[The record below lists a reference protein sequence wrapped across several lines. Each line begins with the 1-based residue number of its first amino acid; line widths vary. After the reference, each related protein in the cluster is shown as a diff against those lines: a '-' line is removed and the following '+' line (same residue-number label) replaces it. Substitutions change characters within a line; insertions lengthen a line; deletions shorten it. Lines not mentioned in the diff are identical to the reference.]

1 VERLPIGRQFASSS
15 RGKRSRARSHRAW
28 ARSGLITGT
37 ILLAGFALPASLSVS
52 AQATTASSAAAGSPV
67 PTTMKA
73 LLAKANKLAR
83 QVEVL
88 SNQYDAL
95 KIQYQEAKT
104 ESVLARKAALRDA
117 KQLTAGQLAV
127 GQIAAQGYMTG
138 SFDPTLQMLQSSD
151 PQGFVNRVS
160 IMLQLQHENGD
171 RVSAATVAKNA
182 AERALL
188 TAQQQEDKANKLSA
202 AMQKKVA
209 EIQAKENV
217 LNSAAY
223 KKAAEIFQQTGSY
236 PNLPTPQGNSIGVQ
250 ALRWALT
257 RRGDAYVWG
266 GSGPD
271 VFDCSGLVMWAYSHV
286 GISLA
291 HLTFDQWNEGE
302 HVPTD
307 QAQPG
312 DLIFLYGLE
321 HVGMYIGNGLF
332 INAPHTGTVV
342 QIAPVPWDS
351 VDGVV
356 RIIG

>member
-1 VERLPIGRQFASSS
+1 MERLPIGRQFAGSS
-15 RGKRSRARSHRAW
+15 RGKRTRARFHRAW
-28 ARSGLITGT
+28 ARTGLVTGT
-37 ILLAGFALPASLSVS
+37 VLLAGFALPASLSVA
-52 AQATTASSAAAGSPV
+52 AQATTASPE
-67 PTTMKA
+67 PTMKELMA
-73 LLAKANKLAR
+73 RANKIAR

-95 KIQYQEAKT
+95 RIQLQEATT
-104 ESVLARKAALRDA
+104 EAALAGKAAERDA
-117 KQLTAGQLAV
+117 KQLSEGQLAV

-138 SFDPTLQMLQSSD
+138 GFDPTLQLLQSSD

-171 RVSAATVAKNA
+171 RVTAATTAKNA

-188 TAQQQEDKANKLSA
+188 TAQQEKAKAARLSA
-202 AMQKKVA
+202 AMKKKVA

-236 PNLPTPQGNSIGVQ
+236 PNVPVPEGNSVGVQ

-257 RRGDAYVWG
+257 RRGDPYVWG
-266 GSGPD
+266 AAGPTT
-271 VFDCSGLVMWAYSHV
+271 FDCSGLVMWAYAHV

-302 HVPTD
+302 HVPAD

-312 DLIFLYGLE
+312 DLIFLYGLN

-332 INAPHTGTVV
+332 VDAPHTGAVV
-342 QIAPVPWDS
+342 EIAAVPWGS

>member
-1 VERLPIGRQFASSS
+1 MERLPTGRQFAGSS
-15 RGKRSRARSHRAW
+15 RGKRTRARFHRAW
-28 ARSGLITGT
+28 ARTGLATGT
-37 ILLAGFALPASLSVS
+37 ILLAGLALPVSLSVA
-52 AQATTASSAAAGSPV
+52 AQASPASPE
-67 PTTMKA
+67 PTMKE
-73 LLAKANKLAR
+73 LMAKANKLAR

-95 KIQYQEAKT
+95 KIQLQEATT
-104 ESVLARKAALRDA
+104 EAALARKAAERDA

-138 SFDPTLQMLQSSD
+138 GFDPTLQLLQSSD

-171 RVSAATVAKNA
+171 RVTAATTEKNA

-188 TAQQQEDKANKLSA
+188 TAQQQQAKATRLKA

-236 PNLPTPQGNSIGVQ
+236 PNVPTPQGNSIGVQ

-266 GSGPD
+266 AAGPTT
-271 VFDCSGLVMWAYSHV
+271 FDCSGLVMWAYAHV

-302 HVPTD
+302 HVPSD
-307 QAQPG
+307 QAEPG
-312 DLIFLYGLE
+312 DLIFLYGLN

-342 QIAPVPWDS
+342 QIAAVPWGS

>member
-1 VERLPIGRQFASSS
+1 VERLPTGRQFAGSS
-15 RGKRSRARSHRAW
+15 RGKRTRARFHRAW
-28 ARSGLITGT
+28 ARTGLATGT
-37 ILLAGFALPASLSVS
+37 ILLAGLALPVSLSVA
-52 AQATTASSAAAGSPV
+52 AQASPASPE
-67 PTTMKA
+67 PTMKE
-73 LLAKANKLAR
+73 LMAKANKLAR

-95 KIQYQEAKT
+95 KIQLQEATT
-104 ESVLARKAALRDA
+104 EAALARKAAERDA

-138 SFDPTLQMLQSSD
+138 GFDPTLQLLQSSD

-171 RVSAATVAKNA
+171 RVTAATTAKNA

-188 TAQQQEDKANKLSA
+188 TAQQQQAKATRLKA

-236 PNLPTPQGNSIGVQ
+236 PNVPTPQGNSIGVQ

-266 GSGPD
+266 AAGPTT
-271 VFDCSGLVMWAYSHV
+271 FDCSGLVMWAYAHV

-302 HVPTD
+302 HVPSD
-307 QAQPG
+307 QAEPG
-312 DLIFLYGLE
+312 DLIFLYGLN

-342 QIAPVPWDS
+342 QIAAVPWGS

>member
-1 VERLPIGRQFASSS
+1 
-15 RGKRSRARSHRAW
+15 
-28 ARSGLITGT
+28 
-37 ILLAGFALPASLSVS
+37 LLAGLALPASLSVA
-52 AQATTASSAAAGSPV
+52 AQASPASPE
-67 PTTMKA
+67 PTMKE
-73 LLAKANKLAR
+73 LMAKANKIAR

-95 KIQYQEAKT
+95 KIQLQEATT
-104 ESVLARKAALRDA
+104 ETALARKAAERDA

-138 SFDPTLQMLQSSD
+138 GFDPTLQLLQSSD

-171 RVSAATVAKNA
+171 RVTAATTAKNA

-188 TAQQQEDKANKLSA
+188 TAQQEEAKAARLSA
-202 AMQKKVA
+202 AMKKKVA

-223 KKAAEIFQQTGSY
+223 KRAAEIFQQTGSY
-236 PNLPTPQGNSIGVQ
+236 PNVPLPEGNSIGVQ

-266 GSGPD
+266 AAGPTT
-271 VFDCSGLVMWAYSHV
+271 FDCSGLVMWAYAHV

-302 HVPTD
+302 HVPSD

-312 DLIFLYGLE
+312 DLIFMYGLN

-342 QIAPVPWDS
+342 QIAAVPWGS

>member
-1 VERLPIGRQFASSS
+1 VERLPTGRQFAGSS
-15 RGKRSRARSHRAW
+15 RGKRTRARFHRAW
-28 ARSGLITGT
+28 ARTGLATGT
-37 ILLAGFALPASLSVS
+37 ILLAGLALPVSLSVA
-52 AQATTASSAAAGSPV
+52 AQASPASPE
-67 PTTMKA
+67 PTMKE
-73 LLAKANKLAR
+73 LMAKANKLAR

-95 KIQYQEAKT
+95 KIQLQEATT
-104 ESVLARKAALRDA
+104 EAALARKAAERDA

-138 SFDPTLQMLQSSD
+138 GFDPTLQLLQSSD

-171 RVSAATVAKNA
+171 RVTAATTAKNA

-188 TAQQQEDKANKLSA
+188 TAQQEEAKATRLSA
-202 AMQKKVA
+202 AMKKKVA

-236 PNLPTPQGNSIGVQ
+236 PNVPTPQGNSIGVQ

-266 GSGPD
+266 AAGPTT
-271 VFDCSGLVMWAYSHV
+271 FDCSGLVMWAYAHV

-302 HVPTD
+302 HVPSD

-312 DLIFLYGLE
+312 DLIFLYGLN

-342 QIAPVPWDS
+342 QIAAVPWGS

>member
-1 VERLPIGRQFASSS
+1 
-15 RGKRSRARSHRAW
+15 
-28 ARSGLITGT
+28 
-37 ILLAGFALPASLSVS
+37 LLAGLALPVSLSVA
-52 AQATTASSAAAGSPV
+52 AQASPASPE
-67 PTTMKA
+67 PTMKE
-73 LLAKANKLAR
+73 LMAKANKLAR

-95 KIQYQEAKT
+95 KIQLQEATT
-104 ESVLARKAALRDA
+104 EAALARKAAERDA

-138 SFDPTLQMLQSSD
+138 GFDPTLQLLQSSD

-171 RVSAATVAKNA
+171 RVTAATTAKNA

-188 TAQQQEDKANKLSA
+188 TAQQEEAKATRLSA
-202 AMQKKVA
+202 AMKKKVA

-236 PNLPTPQGNSIGVQ
+236 PNVPTPQGNSIGVQ

-266 GSGPD
+266 AAGPTT
-271 VFDCSGLVMWAYSHV
+271 FDCSGLVMWAYAHV

-302 HVPTD
+302 HVPSD
-307 QAQPG
+307 QAEPG
-312 DLIFLYGLE
+312 DLIFLYGLN

-342 QIAPVPWDS
+342 QIAAVPWGS

>member
-1 VERLPIGRQFASSS
+1 VERLPIGRQFAGSS
-15 RGKRSRARSHRAW
+15 RGKRTRARFHRAW
-28 ARSGLITGT
+28 ARTGLVTGT
-37 ILLAGFALPASLSVS
+37 VLLAGFALPASLSVS
-52 AQATTASSAAAGSPV
+52 AQATTASPV
-67 PTTMKA
+67 PTSMKA

-95 KIQYQEAKT
+95 KIQRQEART
-104 ESVLARKAALRDA
+104 EAALARQAALRDA
-117 KQLTAGQLAV
+117 KQLTQGQLAV

-138 SFDPTLQMLQSSD
+138 GFDPTLQLLQSSD

-171 RVSAATVAKNA
+171 RVSAAATAKNA
-182 AERALL
+182 AERAVL
-188 TAQQQEDKANKLSA
+188 TAQQEEDKANRLSA
-202 AMQKKVA
+202 EMKKKVDA
-209 EIQAKENV
+209 IQAKENV

-223 KKAAEIFQQTGSY
+223 KKAAEIFQQTGKY
-236 PNLPTPQGNSIGVQ
+236 PDVPTPQGNSIGVQ

-266 GSGPD
+266 AAGPTT
-271 VFDCSGLVMWAYSHV
+271 FDCSGLVMWAYAHEGV
-286 GISLA
+286 SLA

-302 HVPTD
+302 HVPND

-321 HVGMYIGNGLF
+321 HVGLYIGNGLF
-332 INAPHTGTVV
+332 LDAPFTGTVV
-342 QIAPVPWDS
+342 RIDPVPWGS

>member
-1 VERLPIGRQFASSS
+1 MERLPIGRQFAGSS
-15 RGKRSRARSHRAW
+15 RGKRTRARFHRAW
-28 ARSGLITGT
+28 ARTGLVAGT
-37 ILLAGFALPASLSVS
+37 VLLAGFALPASLSVA
-52 AQATTASSAAAGSPV
+52 AQAATASPASPE
-67 PTTMKA
+67 PTMKE
-73 LLAKANKLAR
+73 LLARATKIAR

-95 KIQYQEAKT
+95 RIQLQEART
-104 ESVLARKAALRDA
+104 EAALARKAAERDA
-117 KQLTAGQLAV
+117 RQLTAGQLAV

-138 SFDPTLQMLQSSD
+138 GFDPTLQLLQSSD

-171 RVSAATVAKNA
+171 RVSAATTAKNA

-188 TAQQQEDKANKLSA
+188 TAQQEEAKATRLSA
-202 AMQKKVA
+202 AMKKKVA

-223 KKAAEIFQQTGSY
+223 KKAAEIFQQTGKY
-236 PNLPTPQGNSIGVQ
+236 PDVPTPQGNSIGIQ

-257 RRGDAYVWG
+257 RRGDPYVWG
-266 GSGPD
+266 GAGPTA
-271 VFDCSGLVMWAYSHV
+271 FDCSGLVMWAYAHV

-302 HVPTD
+302 HVPSD

-312 DLIFLYGLE
+312 DLVFMYGLD
-321 HVGMYIGNGLF
+321 HVGLYVGNGLF
-332 INAPHTGTVV
+332 LNAPHSGAVV
-342 QIAPVPWDS
+342 EIAPVPWGS

>member
-1 VERLPIGRQFASSS
+1 VERLPTGRQFAGSS
-15 RGKRSRARSHRAW
+15 RGKRTRARFHRAW
-28 ARSGLITGT
+28 ARTGLATGT
-37 ILLAGFALPASLSVS
+37 ILLAGLALPVSLSVA
-52 AQATTASSAAAGSPV
+52 AQASPASPE
-67 PTTMKA
+67 PTMKE
-73 LLAKANKLAR
+73 LMAKANKLAR

-95 KIQYQEAKT
+95 KIQLQEATT
-104 ESVLARKAALRDA
+104 EAALARKAAERDA

-138 SFDPTLQMLQSSD
+138 GFDPTLQMLQSSD
-151 PQGFVNRVS
+151 PQAFVNRVS

-171 RVSAATVAKNA
+171 RVTAATTAKNA

-188 TAQQQEDKANKLSA
+188 TAQQEQAKATRLKA
-202 AMQKKVA
+202 AMKKKVD
-209 EIQAKENV
+209 EISAKENV

-236 PNLPTPQGNSIGVQ
+236 PNVPTPQGNSIGVQ

-266 GSGPD
+266 AAGPTT
-271 VFDCSGLVMWAYSHV
+271 FDCSGLVMWAYAHV

-302 HVPTD
+302 HVPSD
-307 QAQPG
+307 QAEPG
-312 DLIFLYGLE
+312 DLIFLYGLN

-342 QIAPVPWDS
+342 QIAAVPWGS

>member
-1 VERLPIGRQFASSS
+1 VV
-15 RGKRSRARSHRAW
+15 
-28 ARSGLITGT
+28 TGT
-37 ILLAGFALPASLSVS
+37 VLLAGFALPASLSVG
-52 AQATTASSAAAGSPV
+52 AQATTASPV
-67 PTTMKA
+67 PTSMKA
-73 LLAKANKLAR
+73 LLAKANKIAR

-95 KIQYQEAKT
+95 KIQLQEATT
-104 ESVLARKAALRDA
+104 EAALARKAAARDA

-138 SFDPTLQMLQSSD
+138 GFDPTLQLLQSSD

-171 RVSAATVAKNA
+171 RVSAAATAKNA
-182 AERALL
+182 AERAVL
-188 TAQQQEDKANKLSA
+188 TAQQEQAKATRLSA
-202 AMQKKVA
+202 AMKKKVA

-217 LNSAAY
+217 LNTAAY

-236 PNLPTPQGNSIGVQ
+236 PNVPVPEGNSVGVQ

-266 GSGPD
+266 AAGPTT
-271 VFDCSGLVMWAYSHV
+271 FDCSGLVMWAYAHV

-302 HVPTD
+302 HVPSD
-307 QAQPG
+307 QAEPG
-312 DLIFLYGLE
+312 DLIFLYGLN
-321 HVGMYIGNGLF
+321 HVGMYVGNGLF

-342 QIAPVPWDS
+342 QIAAVPWGS

>member
-1 VERLPIGRQFASSS
+1 VERLPSGRQFAGTS
-15 RGKRSRARSHRAW
+15 RGIRTRARFHRAW
-28 ARSGLITGT
+28 ARTGLATGT
-37 ILLAGFALPASLSVS
+37 ILLAGLALPVSLSVA
-52 AQATTASSAAAGSPV
+52 AQASPASPE
-67 PTTMKA
+67 PTMKE
-73 LLAKANKLAR
+73 LMAKANKLAR

-95 KIQYQEAKT
+95 KIQLQEATT
-104 ESVLARKAALRDA
+104 EAALARKAAERDA

-138 SFDPTLQMLQSSD
+138 GFDPTLQLLQSSD
-151 PQGFVNRVS
+151 PQGFFNPVS

-171 RVSAATVAKNA
+171 RVTAATTAKNA

-188 TAQQQEDKANKLSA
+188 TAQQEEAKATRLSA
-202 AMQKKVA
+202 AMKKKVA

-236 PNLPTPQGNSIGVQ
+236 PNVPVPEGNSIGVQ

-257 RRGDAYVWG
+257 RQGDAYVWG
-266 GSGPD
+266 GSGPT
-271 VFDCSGLVMWAYSHV
+271 VFDCSGLVMWAYAHV

-302 HVPTD
+302 HVPND

-312 DLIFLYGLE
+312 DLIFLYGLN

-332 INAPHTGTVV
+332 INAPHTGSVV
-342 QIAPVPWDS
+342 QVAAVPWGS

>member
-1 VERLPIGRQFASSS
+1 MERLPTGRQFAGSS
-15 RGKRSRARSHRAW
+15 RGKRTRARFHRAW
-28 ARSGLITGT
+28 ARTGLATGT
-37 ILLAGFALPASLSVS
+37 ILLAGLALPVSLSVA
-52 AQATTASSAAAGSPV
+52 AQASPASPE
-67 PTTMKA
+67 PTMKELMA
-73 LLAKANKLAR
+73 RANKIAR

-95 KIQYQEAKT
+95 RIQLQEAKT
-104 ESVLARKAALRDA
+104 EAALARKAAERDA

-138 SFDPTLQMLQSSD
+138 GFDPTLQLLQSSD

-171 RVSAATVAKNA
+171 RVTAATTAKNA

-188 TAQQQEDKANKLSA
+188 TAQQQQAKATRLKA
-202 AMQKKVA
+202 AMQKTVA

-236 PNLPTPQGNSIGVQ
+236 PNVPTPQGNSIGVQ

-266 GSGPD
+266 AAGPTT
-271 VFDCSGLVMWAYSHV
+271 FDCSGLVMWAYAHV

-302 HVPTD
+302 HVPSD
-307 QAQPG
+307 QAEPG
-312 DLIFLYGLE
+312 DLIFLYGLN

-342 QIAPVPWDS
+342 QIAAVPWGS

>member
-1 VERLPIGRQFASSS
+1 
-15 RGKRSRARSHRAW
+15 
-28 ARSGLITGT
+28 
-37 ILLAGFALPASLSVS
+37 
-52 AQATTASSAAAGSPV
+52 
-67 PTTMKA
+67 M
-73 LLAKANKLAR
+73 AR

-95 KIQYQEAKT
+95 RIQLQEART
-104 ESVLARKAALRDA
+104 EAALARKAAERDA

-138 SFDPTLQMLQSSD
+138 GFDPTLQLLQSSD

-171 RVSAATVAKNA
+171 RVTAATTAKNA

-188 TAQQQEDKANKLSA
+188 TAQQEEAKATRLSA
-202 AMQKKVA
+202 AMKKKVA

-236 PNLPTPQGNSIGVQ
+236 PNVPIPGGNSVGVQ

-257 RRGDAYVWG
+257 RRGDPYVWG
-266 GSGPD
+266 AAGPD
-271 VFDCSGLVMWAYSHV
+271 HVRLLGPGHV
-286 GISLA
+286 GLRA
-291 HLTFDQWNEGE
+291 RRD
-302 HVPTD
+302 
-307 QAQPG
+307 QPG
-312 DLIFLYGLE
+312 APDLRPVERGRARPQRPGPARRPDLPVRPRARR
-321 HVGMYIGNGLF
+321 HVHRQR
-332 INAPHTGTVV
+332 AVHRRAVTPARSCRST
-342 QIAPVPWDS
+342 AVPWGS

>member
-1 VERLPIGRQFASSS
+1 VERLPVGRQFAGTS
-15 RGKRSRARSHRAW
+15 RGKRTRARFHRAW
-28 ARSGLITGT
+28 ARTGLVTGT
-37 ILLAGFALPASLSVS
+37 VLLAGIALPASLSVA
-52 AQATTASSAAAGSPV
+52 AQATTTATASPE
-67 PTTMKA
+67 PTMKELVA
-73 LLAKANKLAR
+73 RATKLAR

-95 KIQYQEAKT
+95 KIQLQEATT
-104 ESVLARKAALRDA
+104 EAALARKAAERDA

-138 SFDPTLQMLQSSD
+138 GFDPTLQLLQSSD

-171 RVSAATVAKNA
+171 RVTAATTAKNA

-188 TAQQQEDKANKLSA
+188 TAQQQQAKATRLKA

-236 PNLPTPQGNSIGVQ
+236 PNVPTPQGNSIGVQ

-257 RRGDAYVWG
+257 RRGDTYVWG
-266 GSGPD
+266 AAGPTT
-271 VFDCSGLVMWAYSHV
+271 FDCSGLVMWAYAHV

-302 HVPTD
+302 HVPSD
-307 QAQPG
+307 QAEPG
-312 DLIFLYGLE
+312 DLIFLYGLN
-321 HVGMYIGNGLF
+321 HVGLYIGNGLF
-332 INAPHTGTVV
+332 LDAPFTGTVV
-342 QIAPVPWDS
+342 RIDPVPWGS

>member
-1 VERLPIGRQFASSS
+1 
-15 RGKRSRARSHRAW
+15 
-28 ARSGLITGT
+28 
-37 ILLAGFALPASLSVS
+37 LLAGLALPASLSVA
-52 AQATTASSAAAGSPV
+52 AQASPASPE
-67 PTTMKA
+67 PTMKE
-73 LLAKANKLAR
+73 LMAKANKIAR

-95 KIQYQEAKT
+95 RIQLQEATT
-104 ESVLARKAALRDA
+104 EAALARKAAERDA

-138 SFDPTLQMLQSSD
+138 GFDPTLQLLQSSD

-171 RVSAATVAKNA
+171 RVTAATTAKNA

-188 TAQQQEDKANKLSA
+188 TAQQEEAKATRLSA
-202 AMQKKVA
+202 AMKKKVA

-236 PNLPTPQGNSIGVQ
+236 PNVPVPEGNSVGVQ

-266 GSGPD
+266 AAGPTT
-271 VFDCSGLVMWAYSHV
+271 FDCSGLVMWAYAHV

-302 HVPTD
+302 HVPSD

-312 DLIFLYGLE
+312 DLIFLYGLN

-342 QIAPVPWDS
+342 QIAAVPWGS

>member
-1 VERLPIGRQFASSS
+1 MERLPVGRQFAGTS
-15 RGKRSRARSHRAW
+15 RGKRTRARFHRAW
-28 ARSGLITGT
+28 ARTGVVTGT
-37 ILLAGFALPASLSVS
+37 VLLAGFALPASLSVG
-52 AQATTASSAAAGSPV
+52 AQATTTSPV
-67 PTTMKA
+67 PTSMKA
-73 LLAKANKLAR
+73 LLAKANKIAR

-95 KIQYQEAKT
+95 KIQLQEATT
-104 ESVLARKAALRDA
+104 EAALARKAAARDA

-138 SFDPTLQMLQSSD
+138 GFDPTLQLLQSSD

-171 RVSAATVAKNA
+171 RVTAATTAKNA

-188 TAQQQEDKANKLSA
+188 TAQQEEAKATRLSA
-202 AMQKKVA
+202 AMKKKVA

-217 LNSAAY
+217 LNTAAY

-236 PNLPTPQGNSIGVQ
+236 PNVPVPEGNSVGVQ

-266 GSGPD
+266 GSGPT
-271 VFDCSGLVMWAYSHV
+271 VFDCSGLVMWAYAHV

-302 HVPTD
+302 HVPAD

-312 DLIFLYGLE
+312 DLIFLYGLN
-321 HVGMYIGNGLF
+321 HVGMYVGNGLF

-342 QIAPVPWDS
+342 QIAPVPWGA

>member
-1 VERLPIGRQFASSS
+1 MERLPVGRQFAGTS
-15 RGKRSRARSHRAW
+15 RGKRARARFHRAW
-28 ARSGLITGT
+28 ARTGLVTGT
-37 ILLAGFALPASLSVS
+37 ILLAGLALPASLSVA
-52 AQATTASSAAAGSPV
+52 AQASPASPE
-67 PTTMKA
+67 PTMKE
-73 LLAKANKLAR
+73 LMAKANKLAR

-95 KIQYQEAKT
+95 RIQLQEATT
-104 ESVLARKAALRDA
+104 EAALARKAAERDA

-138 SFDPTLQMLQSSD
+138 GFDPTLQLLQSSD

-171 RVSAATVAKNA
+171 RVTAATTAKNA

-188 TAQQQEDKANKLSA
+188 TAQQEEAKATRLSA
-202 AMQKKVA
+202 AMKKKVA

-217 LNSAAY
+217 LNTAAY
-223 KKAAEIFQQTGSY
+223 KKAAEIFQQTGKY
-236 PNLPTPQGNSIGVQ
+236 PDVPTPQGNSIGVQ

-257 RRGDAYVWG
+257 RRGDPYVWG
-266 GSGPD
+266 AAGPST
-271 VFDCSGLVMWAYSHV
+271 FDCSGLVMWAYAHV

-302 HVPTD
+302 HVPSD
-307 QAQPG
+307 QAEPG
-312 DLIFLYGLE
+312 DLIFLYGLN

-342 QIAPVPWDS
+342 QIAAVPWGS

>member
-1 VERLPIGRQFASSS
+1 
-15 RGKRSRARSHRAW
+15 
-28 ARSGLITGT
+28 
-37 ILLAGFALPASLSVS
+37 
-52 AQATTASSAAAGSPV
+52 
-67 PTTMKA
+67 MKA
-73 LLAKANKLAR
+73 LLAKANKMAR

-95 KIQYQEAKT
+95 KIQLQEART
-104 ESVLARKAALRDA
+104 EATLARKAAERDA

-138 SFDPTLQMLQSSD
+138 SFDPTLQLLQSSD

-171 RVSAATVAKNA
+171 RVTAATTAKNA
-182 AERALL
+182 AERAVL
-188 TAQQQEDKANKLSA
+188 TAQQEEAKATRLSA
-202 AMQKKVA
+202 AMQKKVQ

-223 KKAAEIFQQTGSY
+223 KKATEIFQQTGSY
-236 PNLPTPQGNSIGVQ
+236 PNLPTPVGNALGVQ

-266 GSGPD
+266 AAGPTT
-271 VFDCSGLVMWAYSHV
+271 FDCSGLVMWAYAHV

-302 HVPTD
+302 HVPAD

-312 DLIFLYGLE
+312 DLIFLYGLN
-321 HVGMYIGNGLF
+321 HVGLYIGDGLF
-332 INAPHTGTVV
+332 LDAPFTGTVV
-342 QIAPVPWDS
+342 RVDPVPWGS

>member
-1 VERLPIGRQFASSS
+1 VERLPTGRQFAGSS
-15 RGKRSRARSHRAW
+15 RGKHTRARFHRAW
-28 ARSGLITGT
+28 ARTGLVTGT
-37 ILLAGFALPASLSVS
+37 VLLAGIALPASLSVA
-52 AQATTASSAAAGSPV
+52 AQATTTATASPE
-67 PTTMKA
+67 PTMKE
-73 LLAKANKLAR
+73 LMAKANKIAR

-95 KIQYQEAKT
+95 RIQLQEART
-104 ESVLARKAALRDA
+104 EAALARQAAERDA
-117 KQLTAGQLAV
+117 KQLTAGQVAV

-138 SFDPTLQMLQSSD
+138 GFDPTLQLLQSSD
-151 PQGFVNRVS
+151 PQAFVNRVS

-171 RVSAATVAKNA
+171 RVSAATTAKNA

-188 TAQQQEDKANKLSA
+188 TAQQEQAKATRLSA
-202 AMQKKVA
+202 AMKKKVD
-209 EIQAKENV
+209 EIRAKENL
-217 LNSAAY
+217 LNNAAY

-236 PNLPTPQGNSIGVQ
+236 PNVPVPDGNSVGVQ

-266 GSGPD
+266 GAGPT

-302 HVPTD
+302 HVPSD

-332 INAPHTGTVV
+332 LDAPHTGDVV
-342 QIAPVPWDS
+342 KIEAVPWGS

>member
-1 VERLPIGRQFASSS
+1 VERLPSGRQFAGTS
-15 RGKRSRARSHRAW
+15 RGIRTRARFHRAW
-28 ARSGLITGT
+28 ARTGLVTGT
-37 ILLAGFALPASLSVS
+37 VLLAGFALPASLSVG
-52 AQATTASSAAAGSPV
+52 AQATTASPV
-67 PTTMKA
+67 PPSMKA
-73 LLAKANKLAR
+73 LLAKANKIAR

-95 KIQYQEAKT
+95 KIQLQEATT
-104 ESVLARKAALRDA
+104 EAALARKAAERDA

-138 SFDPTLQMLQSSD
+138 GFDPTLQLLQSSD

-171 RVSAATVAKNA
+171 RVTAATTAKNA

-188 TAQQQEDKANKLSA
+188 TAEQEKTKAARLSA
-202 AMQKKVA
+202 AMKKKVA

-236 PNLPTPQGNSIGVQ
+236 PNVPVPEGNSIGVQ

-257 RRGDAYVWG
+257 RQGDAYVWG
-266 GSGPD
+266 GSGPT
-271 VFDCSGLVMWAYSHV
+271 VFDCSGLVMWAYAHV

-302 HVPTD
+302 HVPND

-312 DLIFLYGLE
+312 DLIFLYGLN

-332 INAPHTGTVV
+332 INAPHTGSVV
-342 QIAPVPWDS
+342 QVAAVPWGS

>member
-1 VERLPIGRQFASSS
+1 VERLPIGRQFAGSS
-15 RGKRSRARSHRAW
+15 RGKRTRARFHRAW
-28 ARSGLITGT
+28 ARTGLLTGT
-37 ILLAGFALPASLSVS
+37 VLLAGIALPASLSVA
-52 AQATTASSAAAGSPV
+52 AQATTTTTASPE
-67 PTTMKA
+67 PTLKELMA
-73 LLAKANKLAR
+73 RANKIAR

-95 KIQYQEAKT
+95 RIQLQEAKT
-104 ESVLARKAALRDA
+104 EAALARKAAERDA

-138 SFDPTLQMLQSSD
+138 GFDPTLQLLQSSD
-151 PQGFVNRVS
+151 PQGLVNRVS

-171 RVSAATVAKNA
+171 RVTAATTAKNA

-188 TAQQQEDKANKLSA
+188 TA
-202 AMQKKVA
+202 AMKKKVA

-236 PNLPTPQGNSIGVQ
+236 PNVPVPEGNSVGVQ

-266 GSGPD
+266 AAGPTT
-271 VFDCSGLVMWAYSHV
+271 FDCSGLVMWAYAHV

-302 HVPTD
+302 HVPSD

-312 DLIFLYGLE
+312 DLIFLYGLN

-332 INAPHTGTVV
+332 VDAPHTGAVV
-342 QIAPVPWDS
+342 EIAPVPWSS

>member
-1 VERLPIGRQFASSS
+1 MERLPIGRQFAGSS
-15 RGKRSRARSHRAW
+15 RGKRTRARFHRAW
-28 ARSGLITGT
+28 ARTGLATGT
-37 ILLAGFALPASLSVS
+37 ILLAGLALPVSLSVA
-52 AQATTASSAAAGSPV
+52 AQASPASPE
-67 PTTMKA
+67 PTMKE
-73 LLAKANKLAR
+73 LMAKANKLAR

-95 KIQYQEAKT
+95 KIQLQEATT
-104 ESVLARKAALRDA
+104 EAALARKAAERDA

-138 SFDPTLQMLQSSD
+138 SFDPTLQLLQSSD

-171 RVSAATVAKNA
+171 RVTAATTAKNA
-182 AERALL
+182 AERAVL
-188 TAQQQEDKANKLSA
+188 TAQQEEAKATRLSA
-202 AMQKKVA
+202 AMQKKVK

-223 KKAAEIFQQTGSY
+223 RKATEIFQQTGSY
-236 PNLPTPQGNSIGVQ
+236 PNLPTPVGNALGVQ

-266 GSGPD
+266 AAGPTT
-271 VFDCSGLVMWAYSHV
+271 FDCSGLVMWAYAHV

-302 HVPTD
+302 HVPAD

-312 DLIFLYGLE
+312 DLIFLYGLN
-321 HVGMYIGNGLF
+321 HVGLYIGNGLF
-332 INAPHTGTVV
+332 LDAPFTGTVV
-342 QIAPVPWDS
+342 RVDPVPWGS

>member
-1 VERLPIGRQFASSS
+1 VV
-15 RGKRSRARSHRAW
+15 
-28 ARSGLITGT
+28 TGT
-37 ILLAGFALPASLSVS
+37 VLLAGFALPASLSVG
-52 AQATTASSAAAGSPV
+52 AQATTASPV
-67 PTTMKA
+67 PTSMKA
-73 LLAKANKLAR
+73 LLAKANKIAR
-83 QVEVL
+83 EVEVL

-95 KIQYQEAKT
+95 KIQLQEATT
-104 ESVLARKAALRDA
+104 EAALARKAAERDA

-138 SFDPTLQMLQSSD
+138 GFDPTLQLLQSSD

-171 RVSAATVAKNA
+171 RVSAAATAKNA
-182 AERALL
+182 AERAVL
-188 TAQQQEDKANKLSA
+188 TAQQEQAKATRLSA
-202 AMQKKVA
+202 AMKKKVDA
-209 EIQAKENV
+209 IRAKENV

-236 PNLPTPQGNSIGVQ
+236 PNVPVPDGNSIGVQ

-257 RRGDAYVWG
+257 RQGDAYVWG
-266 GSGPD
+266 GSGPT
-271 VFDCSGLVMWAYSHV
+271 VFDCSGLVMWAYAHV

-302 HVPTD
+302 HVPSD
-307 QAQPG
+307 QAEPG
-312 DLIFLYGLE
+312 DLIFLYGLN

-342 QIAPVPWDS
+342 QIAPVPWGA

>member
-1 VERLPIGRQFASSS
+1 MERLPTGRQFAGSS
-15 RGKRSRARSHRAW
+15 RGKRTRARFHRAW
-28 ARSGLITGT
+28 ARTGLATGT
-37 ILLAGFALPASLSVS
+37 ILLAGLALPVSLSVA
-52 AQATTASSAAAGSPV
+52 AQASPASPE
-67 PTTMKA
+67 PTMKE
-73 LLAKANKLAR
+73 LMAKANKLAR

-95 KIQYQEAKT
+95 KIQLQEATT
-104 ESVLARKAALRDA
+104 EAALARKAAERDA

-138 SFDPTLQMLQSSD
+138 GFDPTLQLLQSSD

-171 RVSAATVAKNA
+171 RVTAATTAKNA

-188 TAQQQEDKANKLSA
+188 TAQQQQAKATRLKA

-236 PNLPTPQGNSIGVQ
+236 PNVPTPQGNSIGVQ

-266 GSGPD
+266 AAGPTT
-271 VFDCSGLVMWAYSHV
+271 FDCSGLVMWAYAHV

-302 HVPTD
+302 HVPSD
-307 QAQPG
+307 QAEPG
-312 DLIFLYGLE
+312 DLIFLYGLN

-342 QIAPVPWDS
+342 QIAAVPWGS

>member
-1 VERLPIGRQFASSS
+1 MERLPTGRQFAGSS
-15 RGKRSRARSHRAW
+15 RGKRTRARFHRAW
-28 ARSGLITGT
+28 ARTGLATGT
-37 ILLAGFALPASLSVS
+37 ILLAGLALPVSLSVA
-52 AQATTASSAAAGSPV
+52 AQASPASPE
-67 PTTMKA
+67 PTMKE
-73 LLAKANKLAR
+73 LMAKANKLAR

-95 KIQYQEAKT
+95 KIQLQEATT
-104 ESVLARKAALRDA
+104 EAALARKAAERDA

-138 SFDPTLQMLQSSD
+138 GFDPTLQLLQSSD

-171 RVSAATVAKNA
+171 RVTAATTAKNA

-188 TAQQQEDKANKLSA
+188 TAQQQQAKATRLKA

-236 PNLPTPQGNSIGVQ
+236 PNVPTPQGNSIGVQ

-266 GSGPD
+266 AAGPTT
-271 VFDCSGLVMWAYSHV
+271 FDCSGLVMWAYAHV

-302 HVPTD
+302 HVPSD

-312 DLIFLYGLE
+312 DLIFLYGLN

-342 QIAPVPWDS
+342 QIAAVPWGS

>member
-1 VERLPIGRQFASSS
+1 MERLPTGRQFAGSS
-15 RGKRSRARSHRAW
+15 RGKRTRARFHRAW
-28 ARSGLITGT
+28 ARTGLVTGT
-37 ILLAGFALPASLSVS
+37 ILLAGLALPVSLSVA
-52 AQATTASSAAAGSPV
+52 AQASPASPE
-67 PTTMKA
+67 PTMKE
-73 LLAKANKLAR
+73 LMAKANKLAR

-95 KIQYQEAKT
+95 KIQLQEATT
-104 ESVLARKAALRDA
+104 EAALARKAAERDA

-138 SFDPTLQMLQSSD
+138 GFDPTLQLLQSSD

-171 RVSAATVAKNA
+171 RVTAATTAKNA

-188 TAQQQEDKANKLSA
+188 TAQQQQAKATRLKA

-236 PNLPTPQGNSIGVQ
+236 PNVPTPQGNSIGVQ

-266 GSGPD
+266 AAGPTT
-271 VFDCSGLVMWAYSHV
+271 FDCSGLVMWAYAHV

-302 HVPTD
+302 HVPSD

-312 DLIFLYGLE
+312 DLIFLYGLN
-321 HVGMYIGNGLF
+321 HVGMYLGKGLF

-342 QIAPVPWDS
+342 QIAAVPWGS

>member
-1 VERLPIGRQFASSS
+1 VERLPTGRQFAGSS
-15 RGKRSRARSHRAW
+15 RGKRTRARFHRAW
-28 ARSGLITGT
+28 ARTGLATGT
-37 ILLAGFALPASLSVS
+37 ILLAGLALPVSLSVA
-52 AQATTASSAAAGSPV
+52 AQASPASPE
-67 PTTMKA
+67 PTMKE
-73 LLAKANKLAR
+73 LMAKANKLAR

-95 KIQYQEAKT
+95 KIQLQEATT
-104 ESVLARKAALRDA
+104 EAALARKAAERDA

-138 SFDPTLQMLQSSD
+138 GFDPTLQLLQSSD

-171 RVSAATVAKNA
+171 RVTAATTAKNA

-188 TAQQQEDKANKLSA
+188 TAQQQQAKATRLKA

-236 PNLPTPQGNSIGVQ
+236 PNVPTPQGNSIGVQ

-266 GSGPD
+266 AAGPTT
-271 VFDCSGLVMWAYSHV
+271 FDCSGLVMWAYAHV

-302 HVPTD
+302 HVPSD

-312 DLIFLYGLE
+312 DLIFLYGLN

-342 QIAPVPWDS
+342 QIAAVPWGS

>member
-1 VERLPIGRQFASSS
+1 MERLPIGRQFAGSS
-15 RGKRSRARSHRAW
+15 RGKRTRARFHRAW
-28 ARSGLITGT
+28 ARTGLVTGT
-37 ILLAGFALPASLSVS
+37 VLLAGFALPASLSVG
-52 AQATTASSAAAGSPV
+52 AQATTASPV
-67 PTTMKA
+67 PPSMKA
-73 LLAKANKLAR
+73 LLAKANKVAR

-95 KIQYQEAKT
+95 KIQLQEART
-104 ESVLARKAALRDA
+104 EATLARKAAERDA
-117 KQLTAGQLAV
+117 KQLTQGQLAV

-138 SFDPTLQMLQSSD
+138 SFDPTLQLLQSSD

-171 RVSAATVAKNA
+171 RVTAATTAKNA
-182 AERALL
+182 AERAVL
-188 TAQQQEDKANKLSA
+188 TAQQEEAKATRLSA
-202 AMQKKVA
+202 AMKKKVA

-236 PNLPTPQGNSIGVQ
+236 PNVPTPEGNSLGVQ

-266 GSGPD
+266 AAGPTT
-271 VFDCSGLVMWAYSHV
+271 FDCSGLVMWAYAHV

-302 HVPTD
+302 HVPSA

-312 DLIFLYGLE
+312 DLIFLYGLN
-321 HVGMYIGNGLF
+321 HVGLYIGNGLF
-332 INAPHTGTVV
+332 LDAPFTGTVV
-342 QIAPVPWDS
+342 RVDPVPWGS

>member
-1 VERLPIGRQFASSS
+1 
-15 RGKRSRARSHRAW
+15 
-28 ARSGLITGT
+28 
-37 ILLAGFALPASLSVS
+37 
-52 AQATTASSAAAGSPV
+52 
-67 PTTMKA
+67 
-73 LLAKANKLAR
+73 
-83 QVEVL
+83 
-88 SNQYDAL
+88 
-95 KIQYQEAKT
+95 
-104 ESVLARKAALRDA
+104 
-117 KQLTAGQLAV
+117 
-127 GQIAAQGYMTG
+127 MTG
-138 SFDPTLQMLQSSD
+138 GFDPTLQLLQSSD

-171 RVSAATVAKNA
+171 RVTAATTAKNA

-188 TAQQQEDKANKLSA
+188 TAQQEEAKATRLSA
-202 AMQKKVA
+202 AMKKKVA

-236 PNLPTPQGNSIGVQ
+236 PNVPVPEGNSVGVQ

-266 GSGPD
+266 AAGPTT
-271 VFDCSGLVMWAYSHV
+271 FDCSGLVMWAYAHV

-302 HVPTD
+302 HVPSD

-312 DLIFLYGLE
+312 DLIFLYGLN

-332 INAPHTGTVV
+332 VDAPHTGAVV
-342 QIAPVPWDS
+342 EIAAVPWGS